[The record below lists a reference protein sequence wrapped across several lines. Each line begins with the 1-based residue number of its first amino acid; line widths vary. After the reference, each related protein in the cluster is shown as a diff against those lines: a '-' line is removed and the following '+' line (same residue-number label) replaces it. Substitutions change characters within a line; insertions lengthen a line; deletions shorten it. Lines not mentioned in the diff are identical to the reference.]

1 MNILF
6 VFITNGIR
14 IWNIFVVILKIQW
27 FFRIILFFRNWLNI
41 IINIKMITK
50 ITNHI
55 IFILLSFSIV
65 LFLGVYL
72 SIFWDLHFV
81 ILCSFYTVLHF
92 CKTSHFRSESSG
104 MNLVIIY
111 FSQLTVFR
119 WANKVFLNFLFVWIK
134 IFRKSM
140 SFFLIKSNCFK
151 TGFLGRGNF
160 ILLFSWGSYLRFK
173 WKFLF
178 LFFINNFWMR
188 ILGFK
193 DHVLIWLVWQ

>member
-140 SFFLIKSNCFK
+140 FFLLIESHCFE
-151 TGFLGRGNF
+151 TGFLCRGNF
-160 ILLFSWGSYLRFK
+160 ILLLGWGSDLWFE

-178 LFFINNFWMR
+178 WFFINNFRMR

-193 DHVLIWLVWQ
+193 DHVLIWLVW